1 MGIELRLYD
10 VWTRDPAF
18 FHLLE
23 VGLHWLASE
32 THEIS
37 GGTLYVAN
45 PGSSVWGF
53 VSDDL
58 LVAGYA
64 EIHPYTDD
72 PDAALLPAAE
82 RRIRE
87 LRGADPKSLSR
98 EGLSVTFAAIRSSGS
113 WQLIGFASGDWE
125 GIVLGLRDWCD
136 PPRHVPEWAVDSG
149 RTTPYEEYPPLKQIW
164 TRDPAFFHILRIG
177 LHWYASEIRQVSGGT
192 LYVVDRHDVPVWGFV
207 SDDLLIAGCAPGP
220 IAHLLSEAERTIG
233 KLREPVR
240 SSSPDDGLDLRF
252 VAKKVVGP
260 WQLMLYASGDWEWVI
275 SWIFGS
281 GLYRCDP
288 GRHVAQ
294 WMRDELSDPS

>member
-1 MGIELRLYD
+1 MDIELRLYD

-37 GGTLYVAN
+37 GGTLYVAS

-64 EIHPYTDD
+64 EIHSYTDD
-72 PDAALLPAAE
+72 PDAGLLPAAE

-87 LRGADPKSLSR
+87 LRGANPKSLSR
-98 EGLSVTFAAIRSSGS
+98 EGLSVTFAAIKSSGS
-113 WQLIGFASGDWE
+113 WQLLSYASGDWE
-125 GIVLGLRDWCD
+125 GIVLWLEEDQHWCG
-136 PPRHVPEWAVDSG
+136 PPRHVPAWAEDSG
-149 RTTPYEEYPPLKQIW
+149 RTTPYEEHPSLKQIW
-164 TRDPAFFHILRIG
+164 TRDPASYHLLRVG
-177 LHWYASEIRQVSGGT
+177 LHWYASEIRQIAGGT
-192 LYVVDRHDVPVWGFV
+192 LYVAGHDDPVWGFV
-207 SDDLLIAGCAPGP
+207 SDDLLIAGYASGP
-220 IAHLLSEAERTIG
+220 IAHLLPEAERKIG
-233 KLREPVR
+233 KLRGPVR
-240 SSSPDDGLDLRF
+240 SSCPDDGLDLRF
-252 VAKKVVGP
+252 VAKKVAGH
-260 WQLMLYASGDWEWVI
+260 WQLMFYASGDWEWVMI
-275 SWIFGS
+275 WLFDC

-294 WMRDELSDPS
+294 WMRPATD